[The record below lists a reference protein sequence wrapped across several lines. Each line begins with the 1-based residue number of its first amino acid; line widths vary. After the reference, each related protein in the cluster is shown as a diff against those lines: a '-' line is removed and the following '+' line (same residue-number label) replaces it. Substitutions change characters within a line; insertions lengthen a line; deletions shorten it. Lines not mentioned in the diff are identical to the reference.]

1 MTTAGSQDVGEQL
14 HLAMGLI
21 SNAEDW
27 RLAGPPHLHVECAT
41 WVEAAQ
47 RWLQTYQAWLAAE
60 AERLNPPPSPGVE
73 LARAKLAEARRS
85 AEATLPAL
93 RAQLAAESPAEPSE
107 GDNPGQTRTGDL
119 RADLLP
125 EAGSRFALVRHT
137 DVTGISGTGVVAWGI
152 VWPDGSVDIRWRG
165 SRPSSVHWD
174 NLDDPTTIHGHGGAT
189 EFVWID
195 DQPISSLPV
204 DRLTAG
210 TIAAEL
216 RAREANQ

>member
-1 MTTAGSQDVGEQL
+1 MTAPVDCPASDLAEA
-14 HLAMGLI
+14 AMGLI
-21 SNAEDW
+21 SNAADW
-27 RLAGPPHLHVECAT
+27 RLAGPPELLPECAE
-41 WVEAAQ
+41 WVQAAQ
-47 RWLQTYQAWLAAE
+47 RWLATYQAWLGTE
-60 AERLNPPPSPGVE
+60 TKRRGETPSPGVE
-73 LARAKLAEARRS
+73 LARAKLAEARRTV
-85 AEATLPAL
+85 EATLPTL
-93 RAQLAAESPAEPSE
+93 RAQLAAESPAAASE
-107 GDNPGQTRTGDL
+107 GDNPGRTRTGDL

-216 RAREANQ
+216 RVREANQ